1 MDNLEEAKKFFLV
14 GLACLES
21 KNYSGAELNFEK
33 SLKIL
38 PNRVSVLTNLS
49 AVKIKLKKITEAKEL
64 GLRSVALDPMNGQGY
79 LNIGLANKEEKDFNS
94 ALTYFDKAIEV
105 EPNFAEA
112 WCAKGSILNELKR
125 YEEALTYFDKAI
137 ELDPN
142 NAEAFNN
149 KGFALNEL
157 NRYEDALKYF
167 DKAIELDPN
176 NAEAWCNKGASL
188 MHQNQT
194 KEALINFNRA
204 IEIEPGFDKAWS
216 NKGAALIEIGKT
228 NEALDCLE
236 NAISLKPQNVHALN
250 NKGICL
256 NKLKRYEDSISTLM
270 QVFELN
276 PDYEFLLGNLLE
288 SKLQIC
294 QWDSYLQDRDSI
306 LSNVKSGS
314 KVILPFPLLTISALE
329 DINHQ
334 GAKIWANLKYPE
346 NFELGP
352 VAKGKNN
359 SKIRLGYFSP
369 DFLNHPVAALTVE
382 LFELHNREKFEVFG
396 FSLRPSDGSPIRRR
410 LDTAFDQIIEVQNMS
425 DKSVAQLSRELEIDI
440 AIDLSGFTAGSR
452 TGIFAHRAAPIQVS
466 YIGYLGSMGTHY
478 MDYLIADPTI
488 IPPESAQYYSEKI
501 IYLPSYQANDRKREI
516 SKKKF
521 TRADLGLPKE
531 GFIFCCF
538 NHNYKFNPIIFDS
551 WMRILNAVDK
561 SVLFLYADN
570 LLAKE
575 NLKKEALLRGVDSK
589 RLIFGER
596 IPAPDYLARYRACD
610 LFLDTLPY
618 NAGTTASDALWADL
632 PVLTQAGQSF
642 QGRMA
647 ASLLNAIGMPELIT
661 HSREEYENL
670 AIELAINQKKINDI
684 KTKLSRN
691 RFTTTLFNTPL
702 FTEKLEAAYEK
713 IQGRYRNGLSPEHIH
728 IS

>member
-1 MDNLEEAKKFFLV
+1 MDNLEEAKQFFLA
-14 GLACLES
+14 GLSCLES
-21 KNYSGAELNFEK
+21 KNYGEAELNFEK
-33 SLKIL
+33 SLKIS

-49 AVKIKLKKITEAKEL
+49 AVKIKLKKINAAKEFA
-64 GLRSVALDPMNGQGY
+64 LRSIALDPMNGPGY
-79 LNIGLANKEEKDFNS
+79 LNMGLANKEEKDFDS
-94 ALTYFDKAIEV
+94 ALTYFDKAITA
-105 EPNFAEA
+105 EPKLVEA
-112 WCAKGSILNELKR
+112 WCNKGSILNELKR
-125 YEEALTYFDKAI
+125 HEEALTYFDKAI

-157 NRYEDALKYF
+157 KRYEDALKYF

-188 MHQNQT
+188 VHQNQT
-194 KEALINFNRA
+194 KEALVNFNRA

-256 NKLKRYEDSISTLM
+256 NKLKRYEDSISTLK

-294 QWDSYLQDRDSI
+294 QWDSYLQDRDLI
-306 LSNVKSGS
+306 FSNVKGGS
-314 KVILPFPLLTISALE
+314 KVVLPFPLLTISASE
-329 DINHQ
+329 DMNLQ

-352 VAKGKNN
+352 IAKGRNN

-382 LFELHNREKFEVFG
+382 LFELHNREKFELFG

-410 LDTAFDQIIEVQNMS
+410 LDTAFDRIIEVQNMS

-440 AIDLSGFTAGSR
+440 AIDLCGFTAGSR

-478 MDYLIADPTI
+478 MDYLIADSTI
-488 IPPESAQYYSEKI
+488 IPANSKHFYSEKI

-521 TRADLGLPKE
+521 TRASLGLPEE

-538 NHNYKFNPIIFDS
+538 NNNYKFNPIIFDS
-551 WMRILNAVDK
+551 WMRILNAVDT

-575 NLKKEALLRGVDSK
+575 NLQKEAILRGVNPK
-589 RLIFGER
+589 RIIFGER
-596 IPAPDYLARYRACD
+596 IPAPDYLARYRVCD

-618 NAGTTASDALWADL
+618 NAGTTASDALWAGL
-632 PVLTQAGQSF
+632 PVLTQIGQSF
-642 QGRMA
+642 PGRVA
-647 ASLLNAIGMPELIT
+647 ASLLNAIGLPELIT
-661 HSREEYENL
+661 HTQDEYENL
-670 AIELAINQKKINDI
+670 AVELATNPKKINDI
-684 KTKLSRN
+684 KAKLERN
-691 RFTTTLFNTPL
+691 RLTTALFNSPL
-702 FTEKLEAAYEK
+702 FTEKLEAAYKKMHE
-713 IQGRYRNGLSPEHIH
+713 RYLNQSSLEHVYIF
-728 IS
+728 